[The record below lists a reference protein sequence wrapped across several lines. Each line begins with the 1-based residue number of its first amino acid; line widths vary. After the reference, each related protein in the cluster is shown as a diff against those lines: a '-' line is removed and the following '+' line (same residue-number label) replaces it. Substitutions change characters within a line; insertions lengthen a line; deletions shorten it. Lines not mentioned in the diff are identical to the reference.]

1 MEAGGTDH
9 DLREGV
15 SGWKH
20 LGAAEPKKELL
31 QGRLE
36 ILFMSVGGR
45 RPCEEEKQGR
55 RQAGSPGRKRGMES
69 KTTWWGALLS
79 LHMGKGVES
88 GGQGRKPEGEGR
100 KPKQPSSPG
109 FHQTG
114 WSSPQEGGGEGR
126 WLIPEEK
133 EKG

>member
-1 MEAGGTDH
+1 MEARGTDH
-9 DLREGV
+9 NLREGV

-36 ILFMSVGGR
+36 ILFMLVEGR
-45 RPCEEEKQGR
+45 RPREEEKQGR
-55 RQAGSPGRKRGMES
+55 RQAGSPGRKGGMES
-69 KTTWWGALLS
+69 KTTWGGALLS

-100 KPKQPSSPG
+100 KQKQPPSLS

-114 WSSPQEGGGEGR
+114 WSLPQEGWGEGR